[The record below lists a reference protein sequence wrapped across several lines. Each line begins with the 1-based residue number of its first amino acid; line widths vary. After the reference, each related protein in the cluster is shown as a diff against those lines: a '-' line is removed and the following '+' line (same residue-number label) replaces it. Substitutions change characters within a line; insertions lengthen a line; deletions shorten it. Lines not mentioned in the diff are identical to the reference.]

1 MLFVSRPFPFF
12 SAPLRLCAGSSI
24 AIVSQLVIRTGLVTL
39 LLIFVSGR
47 NLRAQAQSAPIHRLT
62 LEGAI
67 DYALAHYP
75 AVRAALEQVESA
87 RSGVAL
93 ARTSY
98 LPQMNPIYQAN
109 RATQNQVAGIFLP
122 ASIAPSIEGPVQ
134 PYSGARFWN
143 TQAGAL
149 LSWEPIDFGLR
160 RATVNQARSAEHKSD
175 ADVELTRLQ
184 VASAAG
190 GHFFNLV
197 TAQQS
202 VTAAKADV
210 ERWQVFDRTV
220 QVLVQQEL
228 RPGADGSRAD
238 AELAMARTRLFQS
251 QAVEQQAQAILA
263 SLMGAAGASI
273 QVEPRPLL
281 ASPSA
286 DSLPPSAPATHPLAL
301 DQQASVDELRAKE
314 RVINHTDYPRFFL
327 ESEAF
332 ARGSGANP
340 DGTDAGGLKGL
351 GLERANWEAGI
362 SVVFPNLFDFPAR
375 RDLKRMAEAQERSQE
390 ARYQQ
395 TLQDLTGQIAAAQA
409 AYQAALQIAQNTPIA
424 LAAARQAET
433 QARAR
438 YEAGLTNLVEVAE
451 AEGLLAQA
459 ERDDAMAR
467 IGAWRGLFGVAL
479 AQGNLEPFLAN
490 LRANPRGNP

>member
-1 MLFVSRPFPFF
+1 MMRKIQ
-12 SAPLRLCAGSSI
+12 A
-24 AIVSQLVIRTGLVTL
+24 GLVSL
-39 LLIFVSGR
+39 LMIFVSGR
-47 NLRAQAQSAPIHRLT
+47 NLLAQAQSPPALPLRLD
-62 LEGAI
+62 EAI

-87 RSGVAL
+87 RNGVAL

-98 LPQMNPIYQAN
+98 LPQVNPIYQAN

-122 ASIAPSIEGPVQ
+122 ASIIPSVEGPVQ
-134 PYSGARFWN
+134 PYSGTSFWN

-149 LSWEPIDFGLR
+149 LSWEPVDFGLR
-160 RATVNQARSAEHKSD
+160 RAAVDQARSAEHKSD

-184 VASAAG
+184 VASATG
-190 GHFFNLV
+190 GYFLNLV
-197 TAQQS
+197 TAQQA

-210 ERWQVFDRTV
+210 ERWQVFDRAV

-228 RPGADGSRAD
+228 RPGADASRAD
-238 AELAMARTRLFQS
+238 AELAMARTRLFQ
-251 QAVEQQAQAILA
+251 AEAMEQQSQAILA

-273 QVEPRPLL
+273 QVEPHPLL
-281 ASPSA
+281 ASPPP
-286 DSLPPSAPATHPLAL
+286 DPLPPSAPATHPLAL
-301 DQQASVDELRAKE
+301 DQQASVDEWRAKE
-314 RVINHTDYPRFFL
+314 RVINHTDYPRLFV

-340 DGTDAGGLKGL
+340 DGVDAGGLKGL
-351 GLERANWEAGI
+351 GLDRGNWVAGI
-362 SVVFPNLFDFPAR
+362 SVVFPNLFDFSAR
-375 RDLKRMAEAQERSQE
+375 RDQKRMAEAQERSQE

-395 TLQDLTGQIAAAQA
+395 TLQDLTGQVAAAQA
-409 AYQAALQIAQNTPIA
+409 AYQAAVQIAQNTPIA

-438 YEAGLTNLVEVAE
+438 YEAGLSNLVEVAE
-451 AEGLLAQA
+451 AESLLAQA
-459 ERDDAMAR
+459 ERDDAVAR
-467 IGAWRGLFGVAL
+467 ITAWRGLFGVAV
-479 AQGNLEPFLAN
+479 AQGNLEPFLTN